1 VRAAAAS
8 AAAAFVAISLACAGV
23 ALVLLQEHSVRA
35 AVEEE
40 VTARAVAAAAR
51 LLTGESPTAAVSA
64 ESSGF
69 AVLQVIDTSGSVL
82 AASPQLRG
90 APPLRTGRSNP
101 LDTDHSERP
110 LVEDV
115 PLLVVSQLAQTAAGT
130 RIVLAGGSLVAAE
143 RSTAT
148 VTELTLIGIPLLA
161 LIAGAV
167 TYAFSGTALRPVEAI
182 RAQVAELTDR
192 DLSRRVPEP
201 YARDEVGR
209 LARTM
214 NGMLERLEAAQTAQH
229 RFVADASHELRS
241 PLATIM
247 ARLELGRRRGPAAED
262 VAVMTSESERMHRI
276 IEDLL
281 LLARADE
288 RGLPSRRDDVDLDEL
303 VEAEAARLR
312 GMDQFPVRLETTP
325 VRVTGDRAQ
334 LSRALRNL
342 VDNAVRHADSRVH
355 LRLRA
360 QDDQAIIEVEDDGP
374 GIPAEDRIR
383 VFERFVRLDESR
395 DRGAGG
401 AGLGLAIVAE
411 VVATHSGSV
420 EAMAAGERGALLRV
434 LLPVQRGAVR
444 IPQAEPRLPS

>member
-1 VRAAAAS
+1 
-8 AAAAFVAISLACAGV
+8 
-23 ALVLLQEHSVRA
+23 
-35 AVEEE
+35 
-40 VTARAVAAAAR
+40 
-51 LLTGESPTAAVSA
+51 
-64 ESSGF
+64 
-69 AVLQVIDTSGSVL
+69 
-82 AASPQLRG
+82 
-90 APPLRTGRSNP
+90 
-101 LDTDHSERP
+101 
-110 LVEDV
+110 
-115 PLLVVSQLAQTAAGT
+115 
-130 RIVLAGGSLVAAE
+130 
-143 RSTAT
+143 
-148 VTELTLIGIPLLA
+148 
-161 LIAGAV
+161 
-167 TYAFSGTALRPVEAI
+167 
-182 RAQVAELTDR
+182 
-192 DLSRRVPEP
+192 
-201 YARDEVGR
+201 
-209 LARTM
+209 
-214 NGMLERLEAAQTAQH
+214 
-229 RFVADASHELRS
+229 
-241 PLATIM
+241 
-247 ARLELGRRRGPAAED
+247 
-262 VAVMTSESERMHRI
+262 MHRI

-342 VDNAVRHADSRVH
+342 VYNAVRHADSRVH